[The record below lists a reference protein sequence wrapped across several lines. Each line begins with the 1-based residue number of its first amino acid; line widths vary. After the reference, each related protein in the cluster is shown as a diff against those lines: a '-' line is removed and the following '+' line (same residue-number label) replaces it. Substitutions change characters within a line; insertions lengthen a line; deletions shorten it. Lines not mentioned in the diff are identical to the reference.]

1 MLEHVAETIMTCNG
15 TEERQSHPGKYPRP
29 DEGPG
34 RGVEYTVRGWENC
47 TRLYRRHKARVT
59 PMYKQTLTITAESL
73 PEVGM
78 ISPKRNMKMER
89 CKDVF
94 SDSIMR

>member
-1 MLEHVAETIMTCNG
+1 MGELHQAV
-15 TEERQSHPGKYPRP
+15 
-29 DEGPG
+29 
-34 RGVEYTVRGWENC
+34 
-47 TRLYRRHKARVT
+47 YRRHKTRVM

-78 ISPKRNMKMER
+78 ISPKGNMKMER
-89 CKDVF
+89 CKNVF